1 MYRLNEWGPVS
12 VLALTQDGLLL
23 SQPVVTD
30 SGVSEVR
37 VMTYPLESETTL
49 EEAMELFKSYPK
61 ARIIRLKS
69 AKEFTGSML
78 TDDDTYVGYKLNL
91 SGVLSDEDTTINYV
105 VGELDVPVE
114 EDFTPVEFIAK
125 TEYDKVHK

>member
-1 MYRLNEWGPVS
+1 MYKLNKWGLVS

-23 SQPVVTD
+23 SQPIVTD

-37 VMTYPLESETTL
+37 VMTYPLKSETTL
-49 EEAMELFKSYPK
+49 EEATELFKSYPK

-69 AKEFTGSML
+69 AKEFTGSMC
-78 TDDDTYVGYKLNL
+78 TDDNTYIGYKLNL